1 MKELTPMMKQ
11 YMEVKEDNPDSILFF
26 RLGDFYEMFFED
38 ALIASRELEI
48 TLTQRGAGFEAKAPM
63 CGVPYHV
70 AETYIGRLVE
80 KGYKVAICEQLE
92 DPSEAKGIV
101 KRGVV
106 RVVTPGTITD
116 TNILDDKTNNFLAS
130 IYYDNTG
137 VGLSYV
143 DNSTGEMYTTEFLS
157 RDEEKSYKFV
167 IDELGKI
174 SPSEVIC
181 NEKFISNNKYINIIK
196 NNLNPFLNIYKEDNI
211 ENEGLEDLVITLFNS
226 SLDELGIKKRVYS
239 LVSTAKLIH
248 YLNETQR
255 HSLDHINQLFFYE
268 AKDYMILDINTRIN
282 LEIHETILS
291 RQKKGALINVLDKTN
306 TSMGGRLL
314 KKWLEEPLLNI
325 AEINR
330 RFDMVEY
337 FVENIP
343 SLEKFRELLKVV
355 YDLERLSGKI
365 SSGSSN
371 GRDFIALKNSLE
383 ILPKLKQILV
393 ETKEKHLKDIGI
405 QMDALSDIF
414 TLIDISI
421 KDNPPITIKEG
432 DLIKIGFDKD
442 LDRVKE
448 ANTKGKEWLANLES
462 IEKQKTGIKN
472 LKIGYNKV
480 AGYYF
485 EITKSNISQAP
496 DYFIRKQTLK
506 NAERYYTEELKEMED
521 TILNAKEASL
531 DLEYKIFQSIRE
543 SIKKEIPRIQSSSR
557 IVALIDVITSLGKV
571 SYENNYTRPRLNDK
585 GYINIIDGRHPVVES
600 LIESNL
606 FIPNDTYLDKDK
618 DMIHIITGPNMAGK
632 STYMRQVAIM
642 ILMAQIGCFIP
653 ASESDISIVDRIFT
667 RIGASDNLSGGDST
681 FMVEMNEVSNII
693 KNATENSLI
702 ILDEVGR
709 GTSTYDG
716 LSIAWAVIE
725 YIAEKINAKTLFAT
739 HYHELTQLQDNFSN
753 IQNLTMS
760 AKEDGEEIIF
770 LRKII
775 KGSTNKSYGI
785 QVARLAGIDKEI
797 IDKANE
803 ILSTIEMSH
812 EINITNATNNPKKEK
827 KQLDLMSYK
836 RDYYIDEI
844 KNIDVDTLT
853 PLESLNILGKLIKDA
868 KKLEEN

>member
-1 MKELTPMMKQ
+1 MMKQ
-11 YMEVKEDNPDSILFF
+11 YMEVKEKNPDSILFF

-63 CGVPYHV
+63 CGVPHHV

-80 KGYKVAICEQLE
+80 KGYKVAVCEQLE
-92 DPSEAKGIV
+92 DPSEANGIV

-130 IYYDNTG
+130 IYFDDTG

-143 DNSTGEMYTTEFLS
+143 DNSTGEMSTTEFLS
-157 RDEEKSYKFV
+157 RDEERSYKFI

-181 NEKFISNNKYINIIK
+181 NEKLFSNNKYITIIK
-196 NNLNPFLNIYKEDNI
+196 NNLNPFFNIYKEESI
-211 ENEGLEDLVITLFNS
+211 ENEGLEDVVTGLFNK
-226 SLDELGIKKRVYS
+226 SLDELKIKKRVYS
-239 LVSTAKLIH
+239 LISTAKLIE

-255 HSLDHINQLFFYE
+255 HSLDHINELIFYE

-325 AEINR
+325 DNINK
-330 RFDMVEY
+330 RFDMIEY
-337 FVENIP
+337 FIENIP
-343 SLEKFRELLKVV
+343 LLERLREILKTV
-355 YDLERLSGKI
+355 YDLERLAGKI
-365 SSGSSN
+365 SSGSCN

-383 ILPKLKQILV
+383 ILPGLKQTLI
-393 ETKEKHLKDIGI
+393 ETKEKHLTDVGI
-405 QMDALSDIF
+405 QMDALGDIY
-414 TLIDISI
+414 TLIEESI
-421 KDNPPITIKEG
+421 KDSPPVTIKEG
-432 DLIKIGFDKD
+432 DLIKEGFDKA
-442 LDRVKE
+442 LDKVRE
-448 ANTKGKEWLANLES
+448 ANTKGKEWLANLEAT
-462 IEKQKTGIKN
+462 EKEKTGINN
-472 LKIGYNKV
+472 LKIGYNRV

-485 EITKSNISQAP
+485 EITKSNISKAP

-521 TILNAKEASL
+521 TILNSKEKSL

-543 SIKKEIPRIQSSSR
+543 EIKDEIPRIQSSSR
-557 IVALIDVITSLGKV
+557 VVALIDVITSLGKI
-571 SYENNYTRPRLNDK
+571 SYENNYIRPKLNND
-585 GYINIIDGRHPVVES
+585 GYIKIIDGRHPVVEP

-642 ILMAQIGCFIP
+642 VLMAQIGCFIP
-653 ASESDISIVDRIFT
+653 ASEADISIVDRIFT

-681 FMVEMNEVSNII
+681 FMVEMNVVSNII

-716 LSIAWAVIE
+716 LSIAWAVVD
-725 YIAEKINAKTLFAT
+725 YISEKIGAKTLFAT
-739 HYHELTQLQDNFSN
+739 HYHELTQLQDSFNN

-760 AKEDGEEIIF
+760 AKENGEEIIF

-812 EINITNATNNPKKEK
+812 EINITNTSRGKKKEK
-827 KQLDLMSYK
+827 KQLDLVSYK

-844 KNIDVDTLT
+844 KNIDVNELT

-868 KKLEEN
+868 KTLEEN